1 MEAGSSEECGGMRQ
15 PFDYTAENAEVA
27 EKRENRISAIVL
39 DAAIAVHTAL
49 GPGLLESA
57 YQACLAYELNSRGLK
72 VQTQV
77 PLPINYRG
85 VLIDA
90 AYRIDLLVDD
100 LVIVELKAIER
111 LMPIHEAQLLSY
123 LKLSGK
129 SLGLLIN
136 FHVLRLKDGYKRIVN
151 GL

>member
-1 MEAGSSEECGGMRQ
+1 MN
-15 PFDYTAENAEVA
+15 FTAENAEIA
-27 EKRENRISAIVL
+27 EKRKNQISAIIL
-39 DAAIAVHTAL
+39 DAAIAVHTSL
-49 GPGLLESA
+49 GPGLLEST
-57 YQACLAYELNSRGLK
+57 YQACLTFELNSRGLK

-90 AYRIDLLVDD
+90 AYRLDLVVDD
-100 LVIVELKAIER
+100 LVIVELKAVER

-123 LKLSGK
+123 LKISGK
-129 SLGLLIN
+129 RLGLLIN

>member
-1 MEAGSSEECGGMRQ
+1 MNSV
-15 PFDYTAENAEVA
+15 FTAENAEGA
-27 EKRENRISAIVL
+27 EKRENQISGIIL

-57 YQACLAYELNSRGLK
+57 YQACLAYEFTSRGLR

-77 PLPINYRG
+77 PLPIKYRG
-85 VLIDA
+85 VCVDV
-90 AYRIDLLVDD
+90 AYRIDLIVED
-100 LVIVELKAIER
+100 LVEIEIKAVER
-111 LMPIHEAQLLSY
+111 LAPIHEAQLLSY

-129 SLGLLIN
+129 RLGLLIN
-136 FHVLRLKDGYKRIVN
+136 FHVLRLKDGYKRIAN

>member
-1 MEAGSSEECGGMRQ
+1 MD
-15 PFDYTAENAEVA
+15 FTAENSEVA
-27 EKRENRISAIVL
+27 EKRENQISAIIL

-57 YQACLAYELNSRGLK
+57 YQACLTYELSARGLK
-72 VQTQV
+72 VQMQV

-90 AYRIDLLVDD
+90 AYRLDLVIDD
-100 LVIVELKAIER
+100 LVIVELKAVER

-129 SLGLLIN
+129 RLGLLIN

>member
-1 MEAGSSEECGGMRQ
+1 MN
-15 PFDYTAENAEVA
+15 FTAENAEGA
-27 EKRENRISAIVL
+27 EKRENQISGIVL

-57 YQACLAYELNSRGLK
+57 YQACLCYELSSRGLR

-77 PLPINYRG
+77 PLPIKYRG
-85 VLIDA
+85 VLVDA
-90 AYRIDLLVDD
+90 AYRIDLLVED
-100 LVIVELKAIER
+100 LVILELKAVEK
-111 LMPIHEAQLLSY
+111 LLPIHEAQLLSY
-123 LKLSGK
+123 LKLSNK
-129 SLGLLIN
+129 RLGLLIN

>member
-1 MEAGSSEECGGMRQ
+1 MEFA
-15 PFDYTAENAEVA
+15 AEGAEQ
-27 EKRENRISAIVL
+27 RENQISAIVL

-57 YQACLAYELNSRGLK
+57 YEACLAYELASRGLK

-77 PLPINYRG
+77 PLPITYRG
-85 VLIDA
+85 VKVDA
-90 AYRIDLLVDD
+90 AYRIDLVVED
-100 LVIVELKAIER
+100 LVIVEIKAVER
-111 LMPIHEAQLLSY
+111 LMPIHDAQLLSY
-123 LKLSGK
+123 LKLSSK
-129 SLGLLIN
+129 KLGLLVN

>member
-1 MEAGSSEECGGMRQ
+1 V
-15 PFDYTAENAEVA
+15 FTAENAKDA
-27 EKRENRISAIVL
+27 EKKENRISGIIL

-57 YQACLAYELNSRGLK
+57 YQACLAYELTSRGLR

-77 PLPINYRG
+77 PLPIKYRG
-85 VLIDA
+85 VCVDA
-90 AYRIDLLVDD
+90 AYRIDLIVED
-100 LVIVELKAIER
+100 LVVIEIKAVER
-111 LMPIHEAQLLSY
+111 LLPIHEAQLLSY
-123 LKLSGK
+123 LKLSDK
-129 SLGLLIN
+129 RLGLLVN

>member
-1 MEAGSSEECGGMRQ
+1 MNSV
-15 PFDYTAENAEVA
+15 FTAENAEGA
-27 EKRENRISAIVL
+27 EKRENQISGIIL

-57 YQACLAYELNSRGLK
+57 YQACLAYELTSRGLR

-77 PLPINYRG
+77 PLPIKYRG
-85 VLIDA
+85 VCVDA
-90 AYRIDLLVDD
+90 AYRMDLIVED
-100 LVIVELKAIER
+100 LVVIEIKAVER
-111 LMPIHEAQLLSY
+111 LAPIHEAQLLSY

-129 SLGLLIN
+129 RLGLLIN
-136 FHVLRLKDGYKRIVN
+136 FHVLRLKGGYKRIAN